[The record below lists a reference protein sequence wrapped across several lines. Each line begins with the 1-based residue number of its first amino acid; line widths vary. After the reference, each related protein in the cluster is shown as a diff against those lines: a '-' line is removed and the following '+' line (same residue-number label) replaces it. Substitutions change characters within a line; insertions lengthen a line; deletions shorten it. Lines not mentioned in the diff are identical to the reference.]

1 MKKTL
6 AFLLLL
12 TLTLGM
18 VGTALAEETG
28 TLPWRG
34 YALEATWLSTNRADI
49 NIPNLR
55 SDGHFALV
63 RLAPMEG
70 TIDYDVINEHAGND
84 IFLRLANGKKIP
96 LASVLYHKL
105 ITPKGG
111 GFPTIDPKQDNFDAL
126 FFLVGGSETD
136 LLGAELVIVDGSTE
150 HTIALEAIS
159 REKPDA

>member
-105 ITPKGG
+105 ITKGG
-111 GFPTIDPKQDNFDAL
+111 GFPQLIRNKTTSMRF
-126 FFLVGGSETD
+126 S
-136 LLGAELVIVDGSTE
+136 SR
-150 HTIALEAIS
+150 
-159 REKPDA
+159 REKQTCSARTGDRGRPRAYHRSGGTGAKSRMRRSV